1 MARTLNPPGPKDRLF
16 SRQASA
22 FRRDPLNFLTN
33 LARAYGDVSHFHIG
47 SQRAFLLNHPD
58 HIKDVLVTR
67 QANFLKARAELTRR
81 LLGEGLLTS
90 EGEFHRRQRRLS
102 QPAFHRTRIH
112 AYGAVMVERGARLHE
127 RWQDGQTLDIAEEMM
142 RLTLSIV
149 GKTLF
154 NADVETET
162 DEVGAA
168 LSEIRRLFETPNLP
182 HSKLLEKMPFVP
194 AARRF
199 QKARERLDAVIYRII
214 EERRESNR
222 DQGDLISM
230 LLLARDEEDDRQMTD
245 EQVRDEAMTLFLAG
259 HDTTS
264 NALSWT
270 WYLLSQHPQVEAKLH
285 CELDAV
291 LADRLPSTEDIA
303 ALKYTE
309 MVFTEAMRLYPPA
322 WRISRRVIEDYEV
335 GGYRIP
341 AGSLVLLSQWVTH
354 RDPRYFPDPSQFD
367 PERWT
372 TEARD
377 SRPQFSYF
385 PFGAGARR
393 CIGEGF
399 ARTAGVLLL
408 ATLAGR
414 WRMRLVRNHK
424 VETQPLLTL
433 RPKHGMRMTLER
445 RRD

>member
-1 MARTLNPPGPKDRLF
+1 
-16 SRQASA
+16 
-22 FRRDPLNFLTN
+22 
-33 LARAYGDVSHFHIG
+33 
-47 SQRAFLLNHPD
+47 
-58 HIKDVLVTR
+58 
-67 QANFLKARAELTRR
+67 
-81 LLGEGLLTS
+81 
-90 EGEFHRRQRRLS
+90 
-102 QPAFHRTRIH
+102 
-112 AYGAVMVERGARLHE
+112 MVERGARLRE

-168 LSEIRRLFETPNLP
+168 LSEIRKLFETPNLP
-182 HSKLLEKMPFVP
+182 HSKLLEKWSFMP

-199 QKARERLDAVIYRII
+199 QKARERLDRIIYRII
-214 EERRESNR
+214 EERRKSDD

-230 LLLARDEEDDRQMTD
+230 LLLARDEDDDQQMTD

-335 GGYRIP
+335 GDYRIP

-445 RRD
+445 RGD

>member
-1 MARTLNPPGPKDRLF
+1 MVGTLYPPGPRNRF
-16 SRQASA
+16 FGGQGSA

-33 LARAYGDVSHFHIG
+33 LAREHGDVAHFRVE
-47 SQRAFLLNHPD
+47 SQRVFLLNHPD
-58 HIKDVLVTR
+58 YIKDVLVTQ
-67 QANFLKARAELTRR
+67 QANFLKARAQLTRQ

-102 QPAFHRTRIH
+102 QPAFHRRRMSG
-112 AYGAVMVERGARLHE
+112 YGTVMVERAAQLRE
-127 RWQDGQTLDIAEEMM
+127 RWQDGQTLDIASEMM

-149 GKTLF
+149 SKTLF
-154 NADVETET
+154 NADVEAET
-162 DEVGAA
+162 DEVGTA
-168 LSEIRRLFETPNLP
+168 LSEIRKLFETPNLP

-199 QKARERLDAVIYRII
+199 QKARDQLDAIIYRII
-214 EERRESNR
+214 EERRRSDT

-230 LLLARDEEDDRQMTD
+230 LLLARDEGEGGEQMTD

-270 WYLLSQHPQVEAKLH
+270 WYLLSQHPEVEAKLH
-285 CELDAV
+285 HEIDTV
-291 LADRLPSTEDIA
+291 LAGKLPSTEDIA
-303 ALKYTE
+303 RLKYTE
-309 MVFTEAMRLYPPA
+309 MVFTEAIRLYPPA
-322 WRISRRVIEDYEV
+322 WRIGRRVIDDYEV

-341 AGSLVLLSQWVTH
+341 SGSLVLLSQYVMH

-372 TEARD
+372 DVNLD

-408 ATLAGR
+408 ATLAGM
-414 WRMRLVRNHK
+414 WRMKLVSNHK
-424 VETQPLLTL
+424 VEMQPLLTL
-433 RPKHGMRMTLER
+433 RPKHGIRMTLER
-445 RRD
+445 RR